1 MRQIE
6 ESGKNVEVAVEKALA
21 KLGITREQ
29 AEIKVISEGGKLFK
43 QAKVMV
49 SKKETEGEKALA
61 FTEAVLEKMGLTFV
75 VEMEENESEARLELI
90 GTESGCVIGHRGEVL
105 DSLQYLASLVAN
117 KGNETYKRIILDTE
131 GYRNKRAEKLK
142 SLAKNLEAKAVRT
155 GRPVKLEPM
164 NSFERRIIHSAL
176 QDSEQVTTV
185 SEGSSP
191 NRYVVIVPKIT
202 APSKSGPRK
211 KMHTFVYRSEKKR
224 RR

>member
-105 DSLQYLASLVAN
+105 DSLQYLASVVAN
-117 KGNETYKRIILDTE
+117 KGNERYKRIILD
-131 GYRNKRAEKLK
+131 
-142 SLAKNLEAKAVRT
+142 
-155 GRPVKLEPM
+155 
-164 NSFERRIIHSAL
+164 
-176 QDSEQVTTV
+176 
-185 SEGSSP
+185 
-191 NRYVVIVPKIT
+191 
-202 APSKSGPRK
+202 SGG
-211 KMHTFVYRSEKKR
+211 
-224 RR
+224 

>member
-75 VEMEENESEARLELI
+75 VEMEENES
-90 GTESGCVIGHRGEVL
+90 GS
-105 DSLQYLASLVAN
+105 AS
-117 KGNETYKRIILDTE
+117 
-131 GYRNKRAEKLK
+131 
-142 SLAKNLEAKAVRT
+142 
-155 GRPVKLEPM
+155 
-164 NSFERRIIHSAL
+164 
-176 QDSEQVTTV
+176 
-185 SEGSSP
+185 
-191 NRYVVIVPKIT
+191 
-202 APSKSGPRK
+202 
-211 KMHTFVYRSEKKR
+211 
-224 RR
+224 

>member
-29 AEIKVISEGGKLFK
+29 AEIKVISEGGFLK
-43 QAKVMV
+43 QAKVVV

-75 VEMEENESEARLELI
+75 VELEENESEARLELI

-131 GYRNKRAEKLK
+131 GYRSKRA
-142 SLAKNLEAKAVRT
+142 
-155 GRPVKLEPM
+155 
-164 NSFERRIIHSAL
+164 
-176 QDSEQVTTV
+176 
-185 SEGSSP
+185 
-191 NRYVVIVPKIT
+191 
-202 APSKSGPRK
+202 
-211 KMHTFVYRSEKKR
+211 
-224 RR
+224 